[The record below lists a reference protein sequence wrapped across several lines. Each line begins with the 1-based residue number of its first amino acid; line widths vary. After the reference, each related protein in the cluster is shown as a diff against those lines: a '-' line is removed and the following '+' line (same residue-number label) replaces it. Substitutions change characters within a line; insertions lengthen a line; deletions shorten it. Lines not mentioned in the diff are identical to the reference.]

1 MADKDKETASTAEG
15 TSSNRQVGDS
25 GNEAEGSKEA
35 EGQTP
40 DQFFTGDRR
49 DDGPVP
55 KNHATKGMTSLG
67 TVEASRIENTEAQ
80 LEADRKASERASKED

>member
-25 GNEAEGSKEA
+25 GNEAEGSEP

-67 TVEASRIENTEAQ
+67 TVEASRIENTTEQFEA
-80 LEADRKASERASKED
+80 ERKAAERTSKED